1 MSPSR
6 REFLRNSALAA
17 GGAFLVPNA
26 LRQALASGAPRASRL
41 FPGPVLAMADLHNHS
56 FLSDADGDPA
66 FFYARMRAAGLD
78 IAALTDHSG
87 TSWGPVG
94 DADPCGKVDGAYS
107 EAEGAGDCR
116 SVGGIN
122 EENWRDA
129 AVFAD
134 AANEDGE
141 FTAIRGFEWSSPF
154 LGHMNVWGSERWID
168 PLNTGGG
175 GIDGLG
181 EHADQIPGAGP
192 HLRAALDTVLRQNP
206 AKGAGML
213 PFYEWLAQD
222 PDSPLV
228 GGGSDAIAGFNH
240 PGREFGRFGYFRH
253 DARIAPRIVSLEMF
267 NRRDDYIFASYAAGQ
282 PSPLVECLNAGW
294 RVGLLGVTDEHGRD
308 WGSQVGKGRA
318 GLYVHALSRAGMR
331 EAMLARRFFA
341 TRETGLRLDASANGV
356 RMGQT
361 VPHTSGDVTFAIDL
375 EGMPLGKAL
384 EVQVLRPDTAYPL
397 VVHVEPFTVGGVF
410 SFTVPLDRADGDW
423 VVLRIADP
431 AGVNNEKGPT
441 GHPCNNRGVAYA
453 SPFWL
458 G

>member
-1 MSPSR
+1 MVAAGVTLFAPDAMR
-6 REFLRNSALAA
+6 RALA
-17 GGAFLVPNA
+17 V
-26 LRQALASGAPRASRL
+26 SGASRTSRL
-41 FPGPVLAMADLHNHS
+41 FPGPTLAIADLHNHS
-56 FLSDADGDPA
+56 FHSDADGDPA
-66 FFYARMRAAGLD
+66 FFFARMRAAGID
-78 IAALTDHSG
+78 IAALTDHAG

-94 DADPCGKVDGAYS
+94 DLDPCGKVDGAYS

-122 EENWRDA
+122 ERNWADT

-134 AANEDGE
+134 AANEDGA

-154 LGHMNVWGSERWID
+154 LGHMNVWLSQRWID
-168 PLNTGGG
+168 PLNTAGG
-175 GIDGLG
+175 GIDGAG
-181 EHADQIPGAGP
+181 EHADQVPGAGP
-192 HLRAALDTVLRQNP
+192 HARTALDAVLRANP
-206 AKGAGML
+206 AKGLGMV
-213 PFYEWLAQD
+213 PFYTWLNSD
-222 PDSPLV
+222 PSSPVL
-228 GGGSDAIAGFNH
+228 GGGADAIAGFNH
-240 PGREFGRFGYFRH
+240 PGREFGRFGYFRYE
-253 DARIAPRIVSLEMF
+253 AQIAPRIVSLEMF

-294 RVGLLGVTDEHGRD
+294 KVGLLGVTDEHDRQ
-308 WGSQVGKGRA
+308 WGSASGKGRS
-318 GLYVHALSRAGMR
+318 GLYVSSLTREGMR

-341 TRETGLRLDASANGV
+341 TRESGLRLDASANGI

-361 VPHTSGDVTFAIDL
+361 LPHTSGDVTFTIDL
-375 EGMPLGKAL
+375 DGLPAGKPL
-384 EVQVLRPDTAYPL
+384 EVQVLRPDTAYPS
-397 VVHVEPFTVGGVF
+397 VAHIEPFTVGDVF

-431 AGVNNEKGPT
+431 AGVNNETGPA